1 MELILNDYSIA
12 GQFETLDSFETYF
25 INQLDPAMQIVI
37 ERKIPFYKRMDTFSR
52 LLTDNISVND
62 YIRAVNNPVATR
74 IKVNLI
80 QMAYA
85 EPYWDEKEQLQSDE
99 NVDYRYPGEYE
110 EPNCFTEVIERNE
123 SIFSFPYDKY
133 MEKEIQCFRNNE
145 ERRIVNVHSK
155 AELFFTYLKDDKT
168 NLKYVFEN
176 YPFERHI
183 KFACVNEKCHTEE
196 ALLSPEILMCDIE
209 KIFMN
214 IPKLIEDKSAGKKTH
229 WWDSIENDI
238 FEYRV
243 SISSN
248 REFRI
253 FFLWRNEIIFLNG
266 FIKKTMSTPENE
278 KKKARAIIKNM
289 KN

>member
-25 INQLDPAMQIVI
+25 INQLDPAMQIAI
-37 ERKIPFYKRMDTFSR
+37 KRKIPFYKRMDTFSR
-52 LLTDNISVND
+52 LLTKKESIDD
-62 YIRAVNNPVATR
+62 YIRAINNPVASR

-85 EPYWDEKEQLQSDE
+85 EPYWDQDGQIRTRDDVS
-99 NVDYRYPGEYE
+99 YQYPGEYE
-110 EPNCFTEVIERNE
+110 EPNCFTEAIERRE
-123 SIFSFPYDKY
+123 TLFSFPHEDFQK
-133 MEKEIQCFRNNE
+133 KEILCFRNDE
-145 ERRIVNVHSK
+145 ECRVTNICNTTDLYH
-155 AELFFTYLKDDKT
+155 TYLKADKS

-176 YPFERHI
+176 YPFEKHI
-183 KFACVNEKCHTEE
+183 KFACVNEKCHAEE

-209 KIFMN
+209 KIFAN